1 MLPPVLVGLW
11 VTGLGE
17 GFTVADHVSPCDG
30 HMTLLQ
36 EYLEYQQWQK
46 SVQEE
51 TSKVGGVLVGVG
63 GVLDNHKSV

>member
-1 MLPPVLVGLW
+1 M
-11 VTGLGE
+11 
-17 GFTVADHVSPCDG
+17 ADHVSPCDG

-51 TSKVGGVLVGVG
+51 TSKVGGVL
-63 GVLDNHKSV
+63 DNHKSV